1 MLRKFLEFEIREY
14 TPRTGDYSDWDSLYY
29 WDADPATAD
38 TIHPEDLKKFAREVV
53 DNIDHDD
60 HEDDPD
66 YWETHDHVEYEFRIT
81 LWQETTE
88 CEKFA
93 YYSEDRE
100 ALDTETWTE
109 DQLSTLLDD

>member
-38 TIHPEDLKKFAREVV
+38 TIHPDDLKRFAREVV
-53 DNIDHDD
+53 DNIG

-66 YWETHDHVEYEFRIT
+66 YWEAHDHVEYEFRIT